1 VYQSCVVAR
10 HPKGRWV
17 ASVSFASRIE
27 ETTPGIMTTGAS
39 AWILV
44 ETRTRRRRLGKTRE
58 GNMVQVKDRVG
69 WKLLDSTITVETL
82 DKLDLLGG
90 HGSNPHLVQLL
101 HVL

>member
-69 WKLLDSTITVETL
+69 SSFFGLDNFGL